1 MFRSALQ
8 LVDDALK
15 SAAKAG
21 KKTSKEADE
30 AFNEAASMLSVYER
44 KYHPG
49 SEGTVPE
56 RMEKAEKEGKSSLKL
71 INRLR
76 DTFRVREELCVFAFS
91 QY

>member
-1 MFRSALQ
+1 
-8 LVDDALK
+8 
-15 SAAKAG
+15 
-21 KKTSKEADE
+21 
-30 AFNEAASMLSVYER
+30 MLSVYER

-49 SEGTVPE
+49 SEETVPE
-56 RMEKAEKEGKSSLKL
+56 RMDKAEKEDKSSLKL